1 MLYVSP
7 LARRNMCC
15 CSSAGRLFQTGGFRY
30 NCEQILKTFQD
41 NQRQLSDIMNR
52 SKRHFTEEAF
62 LFSTF
67 MEFNKCWRSGKK
79 SRLVIESNVNG
90 FAFAFINFSAFLG
103 YPETLHVAPP
113 EKRNPESNVKGNLKR
128 KQTRKPSVITLEQRG
143 FRPRNDRR
151 TMRLHQKH
159 LRMILSPQR
168 PLQGHQAHLRQ
179 PLQKRLQKT

>member
-1 MLYVSP
+1 
-7 LARRNMCC
+7 
-15 CSSAGRLFQTGGFRY
+15 
-30 NCEQILKTFQD
+30 
-41 NQRQLSDIMNR
+41 MNR
-52 SKRHFTEEAF
+52 TKRHFTEGAF

-159 LRMILSPQR
+159 LRMILSPQL
-168 PLQGHQAHLRQ
+168 PLQLF
-179 PLQKRLQKT
+179 RLQKTWVRVVILPTWTLTEIQPFFLYKWIDDVSVNVVDYPMSFLSLSTWNFLGPLLHA